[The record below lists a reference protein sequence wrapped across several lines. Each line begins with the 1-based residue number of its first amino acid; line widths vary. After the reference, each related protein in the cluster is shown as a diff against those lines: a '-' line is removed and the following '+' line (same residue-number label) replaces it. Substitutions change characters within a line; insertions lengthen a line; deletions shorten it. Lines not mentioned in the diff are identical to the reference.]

1 MSRLRPLLPLVV
13 LAGAVLAA
21 AFKTVDY
28 LEADAVMAKVH
39 ETHGADAEVDVIQM
53 VSVTKN
59 AKTNTTETTTRTLLS
74 AVQSDAKGGLL
85 YLMRIVAPED
95 EKGVSLLVLEDTN
108 DNVEQYLYIPALG
121 APKKIDPGNRSS
133 SFLGSDFTYEDL
145 RREKPG
151 EWKYDR
157 LDDEKIDG
165 TDCYAI
171 MATPANKDR
180 EKITGYTYRFLDV
193 DKATFDIR
201 RIVFLDSKQKELKT
215 FDAYDYQPTNTAI
228 QRPRSGVM
236 TNLVKGTHTIM
247 TLLGSRLGKPLDD
260 KIFTLDTLQHWGP
273 EQDKLFDDLV
283 PKAGA
288 PATTAAKTP

>member
-1 MSRLRPLLPLVV
+1 MSRLRPILPL
-13 LAGAVLAA
+13 AVLAA
-21 AFKTVDY
+21 ALLAAGFKTVNY

-39 ETHGADAEVDVIQM
+39 DTHSSDSEIDVIEM

-59 AKTNTTETTTRTLLS
+59 DKTNATETTTRRIVS
-74 AVQSDAKGGLL
+74 AVQKDSKGGLL
-85 YLMRIVAPED
+85 YLMRILAPED
-95 EKGVSLLVLEDTN
+95 EKGVSLLVLEDAK
-108 DNVEQYLYIPALG
+108 DNVDQYLYIPALG
-121 APKKIDPGNRSS
+121 AKKIDPGSRSS

-157 LDDEKIDG
+157 LDDEKIEG

-171 MATPANKDR
+171 MASPSNKDR
-180 EKITGYTYRFLDV
+180 EKITGYTYRFLDI
-193 DKATFDIR
+193 DKATYDIR
-201 RIVFLDSKQKELKT
+201 RVVFLDSKQKELKT

-247 TLLGSRLGKPLDD
+247 TLLNSRLGKPLDE
-260 KIFTLDTLQHWGP
+260 KVFTLDTLKNWGP
-273 EQDKLFDDLV
+273 EQDKLIEDLV
-283 PKAGA
+283 PKAA
-288 PATTAAKTP
+288 PAKAP

>member
-1 MSRLRPLLPLVV
+1 MSRLRPLLPLLV

-21 AFKTVDY
+21 GFKTVDY
-28 LEADAVMAKVH
+28 LDGDAVMTKVH
-39 ETHGADAEVDVIQM
+39 GTHSSDAEIDVIEM
-53 VSVTKN
+53 VSVTN
-59 AKTNTTETTTRTLLS
+59 NDKTNTTETTTRRILS
-74 AVQSDAKGGLL
+74 AVQNDSKGGLL
-85 YLMRIVAPED
+85 YLMRILSPED
-95 EKGVSLLVLEDTN
+95 EKGVSLLVLEDAN
-108 DNVEQYLYIPALG
+108 DNVDQYLYIPALG
-121 APKKIDPGNRSS
+121 AKKIDPSSRSS

-171 MATPANKDR
+171 MATPADKNR
-180 EKITGYTYRFLDV
+180 ERITGYTYRFLDV

-201 RIVFLDSKQKELKT
+201 RIVFLDSKQKELKV
-215 FDAYDYQPTNTAI
+215 FDAYDYEPTNTAV

-247 TLLGSRLGKPLDD
+247 TLINSRLGKPLDESV
-260 KIFTLDTLQHWGP
+260 FTLDTLKNWGP
-273 EQDKLFDDLV
+273 DQDKLIEDLV
-283 PKAGA
+283 PKADAKA
-288 PATTAAKTP
+288 P

>member
-1 MSRLRPLLPLVV
+1 MRRLRPLVPLA
-13 LAGAVLAA
+13 LLAA
-21 AFKTVDY
+21 AVFTAGFKTVNY
-28 LEADAVMAKVH
+28 LEADGVMTKVH
-39 ETHGADAEVDVIQM
+39 DTHGADAEVDVVDM

-59 AKTNTTETTTRTLLS
+59 EKANTTETTTRRLIS
-74 AVQSDAKGGLL
+74 AVQKDSKGGLM
-85 YLMRIVAPED
+85 YLMRILAPED
-95 EKGVSLLVLEDTN
+95 EKGVSLLVLEDAN
-108 DNVEQYLYIPALG
+108 DNVDQYLYIPALG
-121 APKKIDPGNRSS
+121 AKKIDPGSRSS

-145 RREKPG
+145 RKEKPG

-171 MATPANKDR
+171 MATPVNKDR

-201 RIVFLDSKQKELKT
+201 RVMFLDSKQKELKV
-215 FDAYDYQPTNTAI
+215 FDAYDYQATNTAV

-247 TLLGSRLGKPLDD
+247 TLLNSRLGKPLDE
-260 KIFTLDTLQHWGP
+260 KVFTLDTLKNWGP
-273 EQDKLFDDLV
+273 EQDKLFEDLV
-283 PKAGA
+283 PKSAT
-288 PATTAAKTP
+288 PANKP